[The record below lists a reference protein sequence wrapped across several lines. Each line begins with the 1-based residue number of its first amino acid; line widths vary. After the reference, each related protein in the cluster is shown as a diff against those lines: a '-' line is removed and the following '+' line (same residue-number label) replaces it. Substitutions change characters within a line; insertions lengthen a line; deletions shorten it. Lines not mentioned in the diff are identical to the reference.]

1 MSATNQ
7 VEIRLAAERDIGAL
21 LPLVDEYWRFEAIA
35 GFDATRVAAL
45 LAQVLSEPALGR
57 VWIAVVGGRPAGYLL
72 AVFVFSLEYQGLTA
86 EIDELYVLPQYR
98 NLGLGGKLLTVAEAT
113 FRVHGCT
120 NIALQIGRDNDAARA
135 FYRGH
140 GYEGRA
146 GFEMVGKHLQSN

>member
-1 MSATNQ
+1 MSVTNQ
-7 VEIRLAAERDIGAL
+7 VEIRLAAERDIDAL
-21 LPLVDEYWRFEAIA
+21 VPLVEHYWRFEAIE
-35 GFDATRVAAL
+35 GFAAARVAEL
-45 LAQVLSEPALGR
+45 LARLLSDPVLGR
-57 VWIAVVGGRPAGYLL
+57 IWVATVGTRPAGYLL

-86 EIDELYVLPQYR
+86 EIDELYVLPQHR

-120 NIALQIGRDNDAARA
+120 NITLQIGRDNDAARA